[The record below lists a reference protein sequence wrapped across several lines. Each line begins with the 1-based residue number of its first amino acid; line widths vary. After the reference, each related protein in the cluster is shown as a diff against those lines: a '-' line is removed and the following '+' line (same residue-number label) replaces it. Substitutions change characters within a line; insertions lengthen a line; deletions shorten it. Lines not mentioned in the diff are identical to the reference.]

1 MLGAHVNEVNVEV
14 IDCRH
19 ELWKSIQPSLKF
31 SPIVFRTP
39 IAHEFLQLRELHA
52 LRLVRDRFPVRPAG
66 CVKASAQVDELFLGN
81 IDAER
86 SNCVISR
93 RRGQPCGKYARGTGS
108 SDTRSNETN
117 KVAAITVDIIGR
129 SIRNHS

>member
-1 MLGAHVNEVNVEV
+1 MAGAHVNKVNIDA
-14 IDCRH
+14 IDCRY
-19 ELWKSIQPSLKF
+19 ELRKSIQPCLKL
-31 SPIVFRTP
+31 SPVVVRTP
-39 IAHEFLQLRELHA
+39 IAHQFLQPREWHA
-52 LRLVRDRFPVRPAG
+52 LRLIRDRFPVRPAG

-86 SNCVISR
+86 SNCVITR